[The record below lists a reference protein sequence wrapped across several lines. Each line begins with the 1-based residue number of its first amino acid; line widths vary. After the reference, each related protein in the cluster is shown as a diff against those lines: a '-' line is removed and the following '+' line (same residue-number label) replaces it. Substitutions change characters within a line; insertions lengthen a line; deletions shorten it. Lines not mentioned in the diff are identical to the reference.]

1 MTETFANLSDPIQ
14 APQFYASVP
23 SKRLY
28 AGVLD
33 SVFTIAITLAFPST
47 AFIGMFFFPV
57 LALIIGFAYRSLTIA
72 SSSAILG
79 HAYDVYR
86 AARRAR

>member
-1 MTETFANLSDPIQ
+1 MTETFANLSDPIR

-47 AFIGMFFFPV
+47 AFISMFFSCPSPDHRLCLSQSDDSV
-57 LALIIGFAYRSLTIA
+57 LIYN
-72 SSSAILG
+72 LG
-79 HAYDVYR
+79 ACV
-86 AARRAR
+86 